1 MRVFTVHEKKVQ
13 AALSLPRDLPANGY
27 VWIAC
32 SRTYFES
39 EKNHVQQA
47 LQALTGHHLL
57 DLHLSD
63 LRNGQLP
70 SRFDLTSYYDVLVFR
85 RLASATRESEPI
97 SSVVGQKQKGK
108 LSGPPA
114 LRRVDT
120 SPIGF
125 AVFDKV
131 LLTIHPDDCIVR
143 EAYAARLLSASGQAQ
158 GLSDQV
164 ASHDVQASSGTHG
177 TQAHHNAEID
187 DDDRSIGARG
197 IPVSPADMMLRMV
210 SQVVD
215 GYLDLRRELTKQ
227 LDHWQSELIHPE
239 TRFNNWSALLEARLS
254 LHHLDEIC
262 EDQRSAMQSWLE
274 SLNAW
279 TPPTVS
285 HLIKEHEILKVRSR
299 DVLEH
304 IDRVVHHV
312 RRLEQSI
319 ETAVQIHFN
328 AQSNRTNETMRTL
341 TSITAIFLPLNLIAA
356 IFGMNFEVIPLLHN
370 NAGFW
375 WTLGTMCLIALT
387 LAWLFWRKRYW
398 ARSGR

>member
-1 MRVFTVHEKKVQ
+1 MRVFIVSGQHVQ
-13 AALSLPRDLPANGY
+13 DALAMPRALPENGF
-27 VWIAC
+27 VWVAC
-32 SRTYFES
+32 SRTFFAS
-39 EKNHVQQA
+39 EQNQIQQS
-47 LQALTGHHLL
+47 LQNLTGHNLL
-57 DLHLSD
+57 DLHISD
-63 LRNGQLP
+63 LLNAQLP
-70 SRFDLTSYYDVLVFR
+70 SRFDLTSHYDVLVFR
-85 RLASATRESEPI
+85 RLASANRDTEINAVSGLKKI
-97 SSVVGQKQKGK
+97 KGK

-120 SPIGF
+120 NPIGF

-131 LLTIHPDDCIVR
+131 LLSVHPDDCAIR
-143 EAYAARLLSASGQAQ
+143 EAYASRLMAASQ
-158 GLSDQV
+158 
-164 ASHDVQASSGTHG
+164 DVQQTEIVK
-177 TQAHHNAEID
+177 TPQNAKPD
-187 DDDRSIGARG
+187 TSDDRSTGARG

-215 GYLDLRRELTKQ
+215 VYLDLRRELTRQ
-227 LDHWQSELIHPE
+227 LDHWQAELINPD

-262 EDQRSAMQSWLE
+262 EDQRSAMQDWLE
-274 SLNAW
+274 SLNTW
-279 TPPTVS
+279 TPPTS
-285 HLIKEHEILKVRSR
+285 NALIKEHEILKVRSR

-356 IFGMNFEVIPLLHN
+356 IFGMNFDVIPLLHN
-370 NAGFW
+370 HTGFW
-375 WTLGTMCLIALT
+375 WTLGSMTLIAFT
-387 LAWLFWRKRYW
+387 LAWLFWRKRYLM
-398 ARSGR
+398 RSGK

>member
-1 MRVFTVHEKKVQ
+1 
-13 AALSLPRDLPANGY
+13 
-27 VWIAC
+27 
-32 SRTYFES
+32 
-39 EKNHVQQA
+39 
-47 LQALTGHHLL
+47 
-57 DLHLSD
+57 
-63 LRNGQLP
+63 
-70 SRFDLTSYYDVLVFR
+70 
-85 RLASATRESEPI
+85 
-97 SSVVGQKQKGK
+97 
-108 LSGPPA
+108 
-114 LRRVDT
+114 VDT

-131 LLTIHPDDCIVR
+131 LLTVHPDDCAIR
-143 EAYAARLLSASGQAQ
+143 EAYAARLLSASSHAQ
-158 GLSDQV
+158 SSDI
-164 ASHDVQASSGTHG
+164 
-177 TQAHHNAEID
+177 AELPMSPATEIA
-187 DDDRSIGARG
+187 DDRSTGARG

-215 GYLDLRRELTKQ
+215 VYLDLRRELTRQ
-227 LDHWQSELIHPE
+227 LDHWQSELINPD

-262 EDQRSAMQSWLE
+262 EDQRSAMQDWLE
-274 SLNAW
+274 SLNTW
-279 TPPTVS
+279 TPPTS
-285 HLIKEHEILKVRSR
+285 SALIKEHEILRVRSR

-356 IFGMNFEVIPLLHN
+356 VFGMNFEVIPLLHN
-370 NAGFW
+370 SAGFW
-375 WTLGTMCLIALT
+375 WTIGSMLLIALT
-387 LAWLFWRKRYW
+387 LAWLFWRKRYL

>member
-1 MRVFTVHEKKVQ
+1 MRVFIVSGQHVQ
-13 AALSLPRDLPANGY
+13 DALAMPRALPENGF
-27 VWIAC
+27 VWVAC
-32 SRTYFES
+32 SRTFFAS
-39 EKNHVQQA
+39 EQNQIQQS
-47 LQALTGHHLL
+47 LQNLTGHNLL
-57 DLHLSD
+57 DLHISD
-63 LRNGQLP
+63 LLNAQLP
-70 SRFDLTSYYDVLVFR
+70 SRFDLTSHYDVLVFR
-85 RLASATRESEPI
+85 RLASANRDTEINEVSGLKKI
-97 SSVVGQKQKGK
+97 KGK

-120 SPIGF
+120 NPIGF

-131 LLTIHPDDCIVR
+131 LLSVHPDDCAIR
-143 EAYAARLLSASGQAQ
+143 EAYASRLMAASQ
-158 GLSDQV
+158 
-164 ASHDVQASSGTHG
+164 DVQQTEIVK
-177 TQAHHNAEID
+177 TPQNAKSD
-187 DDDRSIGARG
+187 TSDDRSTGARG

-215 GYLDLRRELTKQ
+215 VYLDLRRELTRQ
-227 LDHWQSELIHPE
+227 LDHWQAELINPD

-262 EDQRSAMQSWLE
+262 EDQRSAMQDWLE
-274 SLNAW
+274 SLNTW
-279 TPPTVS
+279 TPPTS
-285 HLIKEHEILKVRSR
+285 NALIKEHEILKVRSR

-356 IFGMNFEVIPLLHN
+356 IFGMNFDVIPLLHN
-370 NAGFW
+370 HTGFW
-375 WTLGTMCLIALT
+375 WTLGSMALIAFT
-387 LAWLFWRKRYW
+387 LAWLFWRKRYLM
-398 ARSGR
+398 RSGK

>member
-1 MRVFTVHEKKVQ
+1 MRVFTVAGLHVQ
-13 AALSLPRDLPANGY
+13 DALSMPRTLPENGF
-27 VWIAC
+27 VWVAC
-32 SRTYFES
+32 SRTFFQTEQ
-39 EKNHVQQA
+39 VQIQQA
-47 LQALTGHHLL
+47 LLQLNGHTLL
-57 DLHLSD
+57 DLHVSD
-63 LRNGQLP
+63 LLNKQLP
-70 SRFDLTSYYDVLVFR
+70 SRFDLTSYYDILVFR
-85 RLASATRESEPI
+85 RLASASQQTENSQATSI
-97 SSVVGQKQKGK
+97 HQNKAK

-125 AVFDKV
+125 AIFDNV
-131 LLTIHPDDCIVR
+131 LLTLHPDDCAIR
-143 EAYAARLLSASGQAQ
+143 EAYAARLMSAS
-158 GLSDQV
+158 
-164 ASHDVQASSGTHG
+164 QASQAMSPSGLAPNTL
-177 TQAHHNAEID
+177 AENGAT
-187 DDDRSIGARG
+187 DDRSMGARG
-197 IPVSPADMMLRMV
+197 IPVSPADLMLRMV

-215 GYLDLRRELTKQ
+215 VYLDLRRDLTRQ
-227 LDHWQSELIHPE
+227 LDHWQAELINPE

-262 EDQRSAMQSWLE
+262 EDQRSAMQDWLE
-274 SLNAW
+274 SLNTW
-279 TPPTVS
+279 TPPIS
-285 HLIKEHEILKVRSR
+285 KALIHEHEILKVRSR

-356 IFGMNFEVIPLLHN
+356 IFGMNFDVIPLLH
-370 NAGFW
+370 AQTGFW
-375 WTLGTMCLIALT
+375 WTLGSMALIAAS
-387 LAWLFWRKRYW
+387 LAWFFWRNRYL

>member
-1 MRVFTVHEKKVQ
+1 MRVFTVSEQHVQ
-13 AALSLPRDLPANGY
+13 EALSLPRTLPDNGF
-27 VWIAC
+27 VWVAC
-32 SRTYFES
+32 SRTFFQTEQAQ
-39 EKNHVQQA
+39 VQQA
-47 LQALTGHHLL
+47 LYQLSGQNLL
-57 DLHLSD
+57 DLHVSD
-63 LRNGQLP
+63 LLNSQLP
-70 SRFDLTSYYDVLVFR
+70 SRFDLTSYYDILVFR
-85 RLASATRESEPI
+85 RLASASQETENSQVPAQ
-97 SSVVGQKQKGK
+97 QKIKAK

-125 AVFDKV
+125 AIFDKV
-131 LLTIHPDDCIVR
+131 LLTLHPEDCAIR
-143 EAYAARLLSASGQAQ
+143 EAYASRLLSTSSASQANSPTGQAAEHVAEQ
-158 GLSDQV
+158 GAMD
-164 ASHDVQASSGTHG
+164 
-177 TQAHHNAEID
+177 N
-187 DDDRSIGARG
+187 RSIGARG
-197 IPVSPADMMLRMV
+197 IPVSPADLMLRMV

-215 GYLDLRRELTKQ
+215 AYLDLRRDLTRQ
-227 LDHWQSELIHPE
+227 LDHWQAELINPE

-262 EDQRSAMQSWLE
+262 EDQSSAMQDWLE
-274 SLNAW
+274 SLNTWA
-279 TPPTVS
+279 PPIS
-285 HLIKEHEILKVRSR
+285 NSLIKEHEILKVRSR

-356 IFGMNFEVIPLLHN
+356 IFGMNFDFIPLMHDQ
-370 NAGFW
+370 AGFW
-375 WTLGTMCLIALT
+375 LT
-387 LAWLFWRKRYW
+387 LASMVLIASSLAWFFWRKRYL